1 MMFYTIIDL
10 IASLVLG
17 FCLTM
22 FYIYLYGDNEKVVHK
37 WSFVGH
43 WSLRVGFIYMILGV
57 ILKVWTMDSVTFSQC
72 LFDIGIT
79 LVFLWAYLFHRQ
91 LFKNKFKN
99 Q

>member
-22 FYIYLYGDNEKVVHK
+22 FYIYLYGDESKVVHK
-37 WSFVGH
+37 WTFAGH
-43 WSLRVGFIYMILGV
+43 WSLRLGIIGMILGI
-57 ILKVWTMDSVTFSQC
+57 ILKIWNMDMPTIHELF
-72 LFDIGIT
+72 FDIGIT

-91 LFKNKFKN
+91 LFKNKFKK
-99 Q
+99 